1 MKKILI
7 IYNKI
12 PRLFSG
18 GDLRVFNTVKQL
30 SLTAKVTL
38 LVCPQNKKD
47 RPEPELIKLCQLI
60 IVPYFARDFGGTNK
74 ILNIG
79 KRIFYLAQRH
89 LPGSEPRLVRQHN
102 YQVKALK
109 IILKRLV
116 KKEKFDFIQVEHSFL
131 GPVLKKITAEAK
143 KIIVFHNLYSST
155 AKNQKEKKRWAK
167 YENRISSLYNLAV
180 GCSQKD
186 TADLKKLGYR
196 HCRLVPN
203 GVDTAYFQPLADS
216 GQPKK
221 ILFVGDMT
229 YSPNTR
235 GVVFFLKKIYPL
247 LTKMKFEIIGEY
259 RDKKLIKSAQ
269 LNPDV
274 TFRGFQKDIRP
285 FFPGS
290 IFICPLLEGGGTRI
304 KILTAMAMGIPVVST
319 SKGAEGI
326 AYNDGENIII
336 ADQPD
341 AFAGAINNLSA
352 DGVFYQKISAA
363 GRQLV
368 EAQYRW
374 QNIFHDYLS
383 AMAKSV
389 QPENNV

>member
-1 MKKILI
+1 
-7 IYNKI
+7 
-12 PRLFSG
+12 
-18 GDLRVFNTVKQL
+18 
-30 SLTAKVTL
+30 
-38 LVCPQNKKD
+38 
-47 RPEPELIKLCQLI
+47 
-60 IVPYFARDFGGTNK
+60 
-74 ILNIG
+74 
-79 KRIFYLAQRH
+79 
-89 LPGSEPRLVRQHN
+89 
-102 YQVKALK
+102 
-109 IILKRLV
+109 
-116 KKEKFDFIQVEHSFL
+116 
-131 GPVLKKITAEAK
+131 
-143 KIIVFHNLYSST
+143 
-155 AKNQKEKKRWAK
+155 
-167 YENRISSLYNLAV
+167 
-180 GCSQKD
+180 
-186 TADLKKLGYR
+186 
-196 HCRLVPN
+196 
-203 GVDTAYFQPLADS
+203 
-216 GQPKK
+216 
-221 ILFVGDMT
+221 
-229 YSPNTR
+229 
-235 GVVFFLKKIYPL
+235 
-247 LTKMKFEIIGEY
+247 MKFEIIGEY